1 MIRITLT
8 KQNHLVFLAI
18 KHMKEKAEKNSMN
31 RIKNLNL
38 AFWDATAVLFF
49 SFISLCNAGSVLDL
63 HQSPFP
69 FAINF
74 LGSVFLLLGLRTL
87 SFSCVSNHVYFF

>member
-1 MIRITLT
+1 
-8 KQNHLVFLAI
+8 
-18 KHMKEKAEKNSMN
+18 MKEKAEKNSMN

-74 LGSVFLLLGLRTL
+74 LGSVFFVIGFENTL
-87 SFSCVSNHVYFF
+87 FFLCE